1 MKTLNHAKVEL
12 SGINLIEAS
21 AGTGKTYAIASL
33 YLRLLLEKE
42 LLPEQIL
49 VVTYTEAA
57 TQELRGRIRSRIRE
71 ALEVMEGRNT
81 SDAFLLELYEKASG
95 IGTKRV
101 LGLLERALGAF
112 DTASIF
118 TIHGFCLRALQ
129 DNAFESGSLYDTG
142 LVTDQTDL
150 LRDIVDDFWRMH
162 FFGKSAPL
170 LAYALRKRLN
180 PDNLLSFLRELH
192 SGTGVEVIPDFGS
205 EAIAAIESGCDA
217 AYRETCSM
225 WREQREAITDLIA
238 TDRGLSRSAKY
249 YREDLLEPLF
259 AGMDAFAQ
267 SGNPYDLF
275 DGFRKLTLGGI
286 QEGIKGKGAAPSHP
300 FFDACQ
306 RLLDAVENRF
316 LALKSELV
324 HCYRKNLPQRKRT
337 ANIRFF
343 DDLLED
349 LHHALQPEHG
359 GQALAGIL
367 RNSYCAALIDEF
379 QDTDPVQYEIFRTIY
394 AGSELPLFLI
404 GDPKQAIYSF
414 RGADIF
420 AYMRAAREVGEERRF
435 TLTHNWRSSPM
446 LLQAFN
452 ILFDNAKRPFVYD
465 GIAYHPLD
473 AGKREPDGTASC
485 RSEAEPMQ
493 LLFMDSSHEKNGI
506 FNVDDANA
514 FASAAVACEIA
525 RILQEGEEL
534 PGGRLSTA
542 GDIAV
547 IVRTHRQAALM
558 LDALHVRGI
567 PGVMR
572 SNRTVFSS
580 KEAEEVRILLS
591 ALADP
596 SDEPKVRA
604 ALVTDI
610 LGRSGND
617 IAGFNDDEE
626 SWIACLRQFRLYH
639 DLWRE
644 RGCMVMSRELMARE
658 GVRGRLLGFPD
669 SSGERRL
676 TNLLH
681 CFELL
686 HREEHEHGTGME
698 GLLGWF
704 SERIADPDEAEE
716 HQIRLETD
724 DAAVKIVTVHV
735 SKGLEYPVVF
745 CPFLW
750 GNGSRK
756 GDVLMFHDDTGRL
769 VKDFGSSDYQRNL
782 SLAGKE
788 SIAESLRLLYVAL
801 TRAKHRCFLFSCR
814 TRAESSPVTY
824 LLHASDGTRAAENQ
838 AVALAVE
845 SGTLNA
851 LNMAAQLELLAGR
864 SEGSI
869 GFGMLTR
876 DAVDGMVGLSRISP
890 DLQLDDLELKS
901 FAGTIDTTWRVSSFT
916 SFSRHETKGTELP
929 DRDES
934 RREGESPLTA
944 VAPAGEEKS
953 IFTFPK
959 GAQAGIFMHGIF
971 EELDFASPSEEKI
984 GDLVEKGLERYN
996 YKEDWLPYITTMVHD
1011 VLETPLDGP
1020 DGTFTLGKL
1029 CRKSWITE
1037 MEFFFPLSFI
1047 TSSRLAGVL
1056 RSHGVL
1062 QGGIDLAS
1070 LAPMLQ
1076 FTPTKGMIM
1085 GFMDMVF
1092 EQNGRYYLLDWKSNH
1107 LGGSIDDYG
1116 PEAMRQAMQQNL
1128 YPLQYLL
1135 YTVALNRYLSLRV
1148 KNYRY
1153 GTHFGGVIY
1162 VFLRGVDK
1170 KIGEKRGFYR
1180 DYPPEALIEALTNL
1194 LIDLE

>member
-1 MKTLNHAKVEL
+1 MKTLNHAEVEL
-12 SGINLIEAS
+12 TGINLIEAS
-21 AGTGKTYAIASL
+21 AGTGKTWAIASL

-71 ALEVMEGRNT
+71 ALEVMQGRYT
-81 SDAFLLELYEKASG
+81 SDAFLLELYDKAFGS
-95 IGTKRV
+95 GTKRV
-101 LGLLERALGAF
+101 RDLLERALGTF

-129 DNAFESGSLYDTG
+129 DNAFESGSLYDTE
-142 LVTDQTDL
+142 LVTDQTEL
-150 LRDIVDDFWRMH
+150 LRDIVDDFWRTH

-170 LAYALRKRLN
+170 LGYAMQKRLT
-180 PDNLLSFLRELH
+180 PQSLLSFLRELH
-192 SGTGVEVIPDFGS
+192 AGTGVEVIPDFS
-205 EAIAAIESGCDA
+205 DEAIAALDRLSNEA
-217 AYRETCSM
+217 FREVCSL
-225 WREQREAITDLIA
+225 WREQREAITELIT
-238 TDRGLSRSAKY
+238 TDRGLSRSVKY

-286 QEGIKGKGAAPSHP
+286 QEGIKGKGVAPSHM

-324 HCYRKNLPQRKRT
+324 HCYRKNLPLRKRT
-337 ANIRFF
+337 GNIRFF

-349 LHHALQPEHG
+349 LHHALQPEKG
-359 GQALAGIL
+359 GGALAGIL

-379 QDTDPVQYEIFRTIY
+379 QDTDPVQYEIFRAIY
-394 AGSELPLFLI
+394 AGSGLPLFLI

-420 AYMRAAREVGEERRF
+420 AYLRAAREVGEERRF

-452 ILFDNAKRPFVYD
+452 ILFDNANRPFVYD
-465 GIAYHPLD
+465 GIVYHPLD
-473 AGKREPDGTASC
+473 AGKRDPVCTASC
-485 RSEAEPMQ
+485 PDKIEPLQ
-493 LLFMDSSHEKNGI
+493 IRFMDSSHEKNGI
-506 FNVDDANA
+506 FNVDDANT
-514 FASAAVACEIA
+514 FASSAVAGEIA
-525 RILQEGEEL
+525 RILQEREEL
-534 PGGRLSTA
+534 PDGRQCTA

-547 IVRTHRQAALM
+547 IVRTHRQAAIM
-558 LDALHVRGI
+558 LEALHVQGI
-567 PGVMR
+567 AGVMR

-580 KEAEEVRILLS
+580 REAEEVRLLLS

-596 SDEPKVRA
+596 SSEPKVRA
-604 ALVTDI
+604 ALATDI

-617 IAGFNDDEE
+617 IAGFNDDEA

-639 DLWRE
+639 DLWRD
-644 RGCMVMSRELMARE
+644 RGCMVMSRELMLSE
-658 GVRGRLLGFPD
+658 GVRGRLLGYPD

-676 TNLLH
+676 TNILH

-686 HREEHEHGTGME
+686 HRQEHERGSGME

-704 SERIADPDEAEE
+704 GERIADPKEADEY
-716 HQIRLETD
+716 QIRLETD

-756 GDVLMFHDDTGRL
+756 GEVLMFHDDDRL
-769 VKDFGSSDYQRNL
+769 VKDFGSPRFESNRQ
-782 SLAGKE
+782 LAAKE
-788 SIAESLRLLYVAL
+788 SLAESLRLLYVAL
-801 TRAKHRCFLFSCR
+801 TRAKYRCCLFSAR

-824 LLHASDGTRAAENQ
+824 LLHASEETRSAENQ
-838 AVALAVE
+838 AVALAAE

-851 LNMAAQLELLAGR
+851 LNMAAQVESLAVG

-869 GFGMLTR
+869 GYSLLKRDQVEGM
-876 DAVDGMVGLSRISP
+876 AVLSRTGSEQ
-890 DLQLDDLELKS
+890 DGDDLVLKC
-901 FAGTIDTTWRVSSFT
+901 FDGTIDSTWRVSSFT
-916 SFSRHETKGTELP
+916 SFSRHEPKEAELP
-929 DRDES
+929 DRDET
-934 RREGESPLTA
+934 RRDGEAQLNS
-944 VAPAGEEKS
+944 VVPAGEEKS

-971 EELDFASPSEEKI
+971 EKLDFNSPGEPAIRE
-984 GDLVEKGLERYN
+984 LVQKGLERYN
-996 YKEDWLPYITTMVHD
+996 YSEEWLPQIVTMVDD
-1011 VLETPLDGP
+1011 VLDTPLMCP
-1020 DGTFTLGKL
+1020 DGAFTLGMLQK
-1029 CRKSWITE
+1029 KSWITE
-1037 MEFFFPLSFI
+1037 LEFFFPLRFI
-1047 TSSRLAGVL
+1047 DSSRLAGL
-1056 RSHGVL
+1056 LESHGVL
-1062 QGGIDLAS
+1062 PCGVDLAS
-1070 LAPMLQ
+1070 LASMLQ
-1076 FTPTKGMIM
+1076 FTPARGILM

-1092 EQNGRYYLLDWKSNH
+1092 EHDGRYYLLDWKSNH
-1107 LGGSIDDYG
+1107 LGNTIDDYG
-1116 PEAMRQAMQQNL
+1116 PEAIRQAMQQNL

-1153 GTHFGGVIY
+1153 GAHFGGVIY

-1170 KIGEKRGFYR
+1170 KFGEKRGFYR
-1180 DYPPEALIEALTNL
+1180 DNPPEALIEALTNL